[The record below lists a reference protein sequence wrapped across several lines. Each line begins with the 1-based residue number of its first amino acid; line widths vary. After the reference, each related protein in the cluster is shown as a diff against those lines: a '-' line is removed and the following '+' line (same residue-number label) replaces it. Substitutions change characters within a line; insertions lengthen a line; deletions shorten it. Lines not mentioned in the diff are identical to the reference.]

1 MQADYQKTIFEI
13 IKRQTQGQDSLGN
26 VVGDVLSL
34 SADAVYRRYR
44 GETHLTIYELE
55 KLCKHFNI
63 SLDSLFEINKN
74 KVIFEFQPLN
84 EFDFSMDLYLESM
97 RKALLQI
104 KEQKNPKIIILVN
117 NTPIMQLLNYP
128 HLVRFKLFFWAK
140 THLQVKEL
148 QDQKFKYEKISPE
161 SFNTGLDALK
171 MYNSIP
177 SKEIYDPELLRGFVR
192 EVYYYFESEQF
203 EDPQYAIHILDLL
216 DRFVDHLK
224 AQAEVGK
231 KFVSTTE
238 PPASGNDFE
247 MYHNETLNGNTT
259 IHYKTD
265 DYQGL
270 YVGHNLLNSVY
281 TTDKAYIDDTVSV
294 LNKQMA
300 NSSVISSVNEKE
312 RNNYFSQVKRM
323 IESFKK
329 KIELEVNMD

>member
-1 MQADYQKTIFEI
+1 MQAAYQKTIFEI

-203 EDPQYAIHILDLL
+203 EDPQYAIYILDLL

-281 TTDKAYIDDTVSV
+281 TTDKAYIDDTLSV
-294 LNKQMA
+294 LNKQLA

>member
-26 VVGDVLSL
+26 IVGDVLSL
-34 SADAVYRRYR
+34 SQDAVYRRYR

-55 KLCKHFNI
+55 KLSKHFNI

-74 KVIFEFQPLN
+74 KVIFEFQPLA

-104 KEQKNPKIIILVN
+104 KEQKNPEIIILVN

-140 THLQVKEL
+140 THLQVKEFK
-148 QDQKFKYEKISPE
+148 DQKFKYEKISPE

-192 EVYYYFESEQF
+192 EVFYYFESEQF
-203 EDPQYAIHILDLL
+203 EDPQYAIYILDLL

-224 AQAEVGK
+224 AQAAIGK

-281 TTDKAYIDDTVSV
+281 TTDKAYIDDTHSV
-294 LNKQMA
+294 LQKQMA

-329 KIELEVNMD
+329 KIELELSMD

>member
-1 MQADYQKTIFEI
+1 MLQDHQKTIFEI
-13 IKRQTQGQDSLGN
+13 IKRKTQGQDSIGN
-26 VVGDVLSL
+26 IVGDVLSL
-34 SADAVYRRYR
+34 SQDAVYRRYR
-44 GETHLTIYELE
+44 GETHLTIFELE

-74 KVIFEFQPLN
+74 KVIFEFQPLK
-84 EFDFSMDLYLESM
+84 EYDFSMDLYLQSM
-97 RKALLQI
+97 KDALSQI
-104 KEQKNPKIIILVN
+104 KDQKNPELVFLIN

-140 THLQVKEL
+140 THLQVKEF
-148 QDQKFKYEKISPE
+148 QNQKFKYEKISPE

-171 MYNSIP
+171 MYNAIP

-192 EVYYYFESEQF
+192 EVFYYFQSEQF
-203 EDPQYAIHILDLL
+203 EDPKYAIYILDLL

-224 AQAEVGK
+224 AQATVGK

-247 MYHNETLNGNTT
+247 MYHNETINGGTT
-259 IHYKTD
+259 IYYKTD
-265 DYQGL
+265 HYQGL
-270 YVGHNLLNSVY
+270 YVGHNLLNSVH
-281 TTDKAYIDDTVSV
+281 TTDQEYIDDTIGV

-300 NSSVISSVNEKE
+300 NSSVISIVNEKE

-329 KIELEVNMD
+329 KIELEISMQ

>member
-104 KEQKNPKIIILVN
+104 KEQKNPEIIVLVN

-140 THLQVKEL
+140 THLQVKEF

-203 EDPQYAIHILDLL
+203 EDPQYAIYILDLL

-224 AQAEVGK
+224 AQAAVGK

-238 PPASGNDFE
+238 PPASGNNFE

>member
-1 MQADYQKTIFEI
+1 MQKDYQKSIFEI
-13 IKRQTQGQDSLGN
+13 IKRQTQGKDSLGN
-26 VVGDVLSL
+26 IVGDVLSL
-34 SADAVYRRYR
+34 SQDAVYRRYR

-55 KLCKHFNI
+55 KLCSHFNI

-84 EFDFSMDLYLESM
+84 EFDFSMDLYLQSM
-97 RKALLQI
+97 RDALISI
-104 KEQKNPKIIILVN
+104 KDQKNPELIVLVN

-140 THLQVKEL
+140 THLQVKEF
-148 QDQKFKYEKISPE
+148 QDQQFKYEKISPE

-171 MYNSIP
+171 MYNAIP
-177 SKEIYDPELLRGFVR
+177 SKEIVDPELLRGFVR
-192 EVYYYFESEQF
+192 EVYYYFESDQF
-203 EDPQYAIHILDLL
+203 EDPQYAIYILNLL

-224 AQAEVGK
+224 AQAVAGK

-247 MYHNETLNGNTT
+247 LYHNETLNGNTT

-270 YVGHNLLNSVY
+270 YVGHNLMNSVY
-281 TTDKAYIDDTVSV
+281 TTDSAYIDDTVSV
-294 LNKQMA
+294 LQKQMA
-300 NSSVISSVNEKE
+300 NSSVISVVNEKE
-312 RNNYFSQVKRM
+312 RNNYFSQVKKM
-323 IESFKK
+323 IDSFRKK
-329 KIELEVNMD
+329 MELEVNMD

>member
-26 VVGDVLSL
+26 VVGEILSL
-34 SADAVYRRYR
+34 SQDAVYRRYR

-74 KVIFEFQPLN
+74 KVIFEFQPLD
-84 EFDFSMDLYLESM
+84 EYDFSMDLYLNTM
-97 RKALLQI
+97 RNALLAI
-104 KEQKNPKIIILVN
+104 KEQKNPEITILVS
-117 NTPIMQLLNYP
+117 NTPIIQILNYP
-128 HLVRFKLFFWAK
+128 HLIRFKLFFWAK
-140 THLQVKEL
+140 THLQVKEF
-148 QDQKFKYEKISPE
+148 QNQKFKYEKISPE
-161 SFNTGLDALK
+161 SFNIGLDALK

-192 EVYYYFESEQF
+192 EIYYYFESEQF
-203 EDPQYAIHILDLL
+203 EDPQYAIYMLDLL

-224 AQAEVGK
+224 AQAAAGK

-238 PPASGNDFE
+238 PPASGNNFE

-265 DYQGL
+265 DYEGL
-270 YVGHNLLNSVY
+270 YIGHNLMNSVY
-281 TTDKAYIDDTVSV
+281 TSDKAYIDDTVSI

-329 KIELEVNMD
+329 KIELELSMD

>member
-74 KVIFEFQPLN
+74 KVIFEFQPLS

-97 RKALLQI
+97 HKALLQI
-104 KEQKNPKIIILVN
+104 KEQKNPEIIILVN

-216 DRFVDHLK
+216 DRFADHLK
-224 AQAEVGK
+224 AQAAVGK

>member
-1 MQADYQKTIFEI
+1 MQNDYQKTIFET

-26 VVGDVLSL
+26 IIGDVLSL
-34 SADAVYRRYR
+34 SQDAVYRRYR

-74 KVIFEFQPLN
+74 KVIFEFQPIN
-84 EFDFSMDLYLESM
+84 EFDFSMDLYLQSM
-97 RKALLQI
+97 CQALMGI
-104 KEQKNPKIIILVN
+104 KDQKNPRLIILVN

-140 THLQVKEL
+140 THLQVKEFK
-148 QDQKFKYEKISPE
+148 DQKFKYEKISPE

-177 SKEIYDPELLRGFVR
+177 SKEIFDPELLRGFVR

-203 EDPQYAIHILDLL
+203 EDPEYAVYILDLL
-216 DRFVDHLK
+216 ERFVDHLK

-265 DYQGL
+265 DYEGL
-270 YVGHNLLNSVY
+270 YVGHNLMNSVY
-281 TTDKAYIDDTVSV
+281 TTDQAYIEDTVSI

-300 NSSVISSVNEKE
+300 NSSVISNVNEKE
-312 RNNYFSQVKRM
+312 RNNYFSQVRRM
-323 IESFKK
+323 IQSFKK
-329 KIELEVNMD
+329 KIELELSMD